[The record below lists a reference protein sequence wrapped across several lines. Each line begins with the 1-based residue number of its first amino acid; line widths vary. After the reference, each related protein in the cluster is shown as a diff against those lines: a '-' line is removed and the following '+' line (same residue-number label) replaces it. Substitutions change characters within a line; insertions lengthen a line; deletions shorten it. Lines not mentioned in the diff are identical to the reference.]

1 MFPLQQLVCKTAAL
15 FFVMLLVSGCS
26 SAYYSAMEKVG
37 IHKRDILVDRVE
49 GARDAQTEAQEQF
62 KSALEQFASVVDLK
76 ETDLKKAY
84 KKLNEEYISCEE
96 SSKEVS
102 ERIGKVEMV
111 SEDLFEEW
119 EEELELYDN
128 KSLQEKSKEQ
138 LNQTKDRYRD
148 MLISMRAAEKTMKPV
163 LHTFHDNVLFLKHN
177 LNAQAIGSLRAE
189 FSGLK
194 DNIDILITK
203 MNASIAESNAFIA
216 QMENK

>member
-1 MFPLQQLVCKTAAL
+1 MFPLQSSACKTAAL
-15 FFVMLLVSGCS
+15 LFIMLLVSGCS

-62 KSALEQFASVVDLK
+62 KSALEQFASVVDLQ

-84 KKLNEEYISCEE
+84 QKLHDEYIDCEK

-102 ERIGKVEMV
+102 ERIDKVEMV
-111 SEDLFEEW
+111 SEDLFSEW
-119 EEELELYDN
+119 EEELELYEN
-128 KSLQEKSKEQ
+128 KSLQTESKKQ
-138 LNQTKDRYRD
+138 LSETKFRYRD
-148 MLISMRAAEKTMKPV
+148 MLVSMRAAERSMKPV
-163 LHTFHDNVLFLKHN
+163 LRTFHDNVLFLKHN

-194 DNIDILITK
+194 DNIDILIKK
-203 MNASIAESNAFIA
+203 MNASVAESNAFIA